1 MRQPFNILVFPFYSD
16 SNNNIKY
23 AIFKRSDGDFWQG
36 IAGGVED
43 EEGMLEAAKRES
55 YEEARIKSDCE
66 FINLDSIASV
76 PATVFDCHLSWGPNV
91 YVVKETSFG
100 VRVNEKNLVISE
112 EHTSFEWF
120 TYEEAIQLLKWD
132 SNKISLWELNQR
144 LLKPKV

>member
-16 SNNNIKY
+16 SNNKIKY

-55 YEEARIKSDCE
+55 YEEAGIKSDCE

-76 PATVFDCHLSWGPNV
+76 PSTIFDCHLSWGPNV

-100 VRVNEKNLVISE
+100 VRVNEKNLVISD

-120 TYEEAIQLLKWD
+120 TYEEAIQLLK
-132 SNKISLWELNQR
+132 
-144 LLKPKV
+144 